1 MVFNTKS
8 TAKDRVI
15 KSPINVWST
24 LQDTQ
29 HFIFEEDGGKMQM
42 NELEGQ
48 KIGTRMCGRRQN
60 INF

>member
-24 LQDTQ
+24 LQDKQ

-42 NELEGQ
+42 NEPEGQ